1 MLKLAWRNLWRN
13 YTRTLIIG
21 SAIAFSYAMMLISM
35 GINADTHGKMREA
48 AEKAAGGSILING
61 AGWWESQASDVVVAR
76 PSEVEAAARAVP
88 GVRELVPRVVINGL
102 ASSALG
108 NEPVRLSGIEPAKEF
123 QLDDL
128 SKKLVDGAF
137 FGSEYASP
145 IVLSETLARKL
156 QVGLGDKVVLTASTP
171 AGEVTRALFH
181 LSGVMHSGLAG
192 EADSLAYTTVGAAQ
206 AAIEMQGNLT
216 QIGVLLAAGAEQER
230 VEAGVRAALR
240 AVPGGRSVAGD
251 RVEVL
256 TWQEAIPEMKG
267 LLDFDE
273 AFGYIYLIVIFIIVL
288 LAIANT
294 FLMAVM
300 ERVREYGLLN
310 AIGLTPLRIGSL
322 VVWES
327 VLLGLMAM
335 AIGFVIGFSVHLIIA
350 HLGINAAA
358 FGASDIDVAG
368 VGLADMIIRSRVQP
382 VKWVVG
388 SVCVFWVVMI
398 SAIYPALRAMRL
410 APAQAMRFYE

>member
-35 GINADTHGKMREA
+35 SISEDTHGKMREA

-76 PSEVEAAARAVP
+76 PGEVEGAARGVA
-88 GVRELVPRVVINGL
+88 GVREVVPRVVINGL

-108 NEPVRLSGIEPAKEF
+108 NEPIRLSGIEPGKEF
-123 QLDDL
+123 LLDDL
-128 SKKLVDGAF
+128 SRKLVDGEF
-137 FGSEYASP
+137 FGTTYESP
-145 IVLSETLARKL
+145 IVLSETLAKKL

-171 AGEVTRALFH
+171 GGEVTRALFM
-181 LSGVMHSGLAG
+181 LSGVLHSGVAG
-192 EADSLAYTTVGAAQ
+192 EAASLAYTTVGAAQ
-206 AAIEMQGNLT
+206 AAVGMDGEVT
-216 QIGVLLAAGAEQER
+216 QLGVLLASGAEQDVVVGRLREVLAAR
-230 VEAGVRAALR
+230 VNAGVDGL
-240 AVPGGRSVAGD
+240 
-251 RVEVL
+251 EVL
-256 TWQEAIPEMKG
+256 TWQEEIPEMKG

-273 AFGYIYLIVIFIIVL
+273 AFGYIYMIVIFIIVL

-310 AIGLTPLRIGSL
+310 AIGLTPWRIGTL

-327 VLLGLMAM
+327 VLLGVMAM
-335 AIGFVIGFSVHLIIA
+335 VVGFALGFGVHLIIA
-350 HLGINAAA
+350 HVGIDLAS
-358 FGASDIDVAG
+358 FGMGDVDMAG
-368 VGLADMIIRSRVQP
+368 VGLADLVIRSRVP
-382 VKWVVG
+382 VVKWVVG
-388 SVCVFWVVMI
+388 SVCVFVVVMV

>member
-35 GINADTHGKMREA
+35 GISADTHGKLREA

-61 AGWWESQASDVVVAR
+61 AGWWESQASDVVVVR
-76 PSEVEAAARAVP
+76 PGEVEAVARGVA

-108 NEPVRLSGIEPAKEF
+108 NEPIRLSGIEVEKEF
-123 QLDDL
+123 LLDDL
-128 SKKLVDGAF
+128 STKLVDGEF
-137 FGSEYASP
+137 FGSEYESP
-145 IVLSETLARKL
+145 IVLSETLANKL
-156 QVGLGDKVVLTASTP
+156 QVGLGDKVVLSASTP
-171 AGEVTRALFH
+171 GGEVTRALFF
-181 LSGVMHSGLAG
+181 LSGVLHSGVAG
-192 EADSLAYTTVGAAQ
+192 EASALAYTTVGAAQ
-206 AAIEMQGNLT
+206 GAIEMEGELSQL
-216 QIGVLLAAGAEQER
+216 GVLLATGAEQEVVVARLREALTER
-230 VEAGVRAALR
+230 VYS
-240 AVPGGRSVAGD
+240 GGDGL
-251 RVEVL
+251 EVL
-256 TWQEAIPEMKG
+256 TWQEEIPEMKG

-273 AFGYIYLIVIFIIVL
+273 AFGYIYMIVIFIIVL

-310 AIGLTPLRIGSL
+310 AIGLTPWRIGTL

-327 VLLGLMAM
+327 AVLGLMAL
-335 AIGFVIGFSVHLIIA
+335 AVGFVIGFSVHLIIA
-350 HLGINAAA
+350 HVGINLASL
-358 FGASDIDVAG
+358 GAGDIDMAG
-368 VGLADMIIRSRVQP
+368 VGLADMVVRSRVP
-382 VKWVVG
+382 LVKWVVG
-388 SVCVFWVVMI
+388 SICVFVVVMI